1 MALSKKIE
9 LENGVTVNYHRIVT
23 INKVTNNTTIIEVA
37 SYTSEEKRQEEIES
51 LAKGQET
58 GAAVPMNIFI
68 DTTFLNKEYNE
79 TDTIKD
85 LYDYLKT
92 TEKFKD
98 ALDA

>member
-9 LENGVTVNYHRIVT
+9 LENGITVNYHRIVT

-37 SYTSEEKRQEEIES
+37 SYTSEEKRQEETEALRI
-51 LAKGQET
+51 GQET
-58 GAAVPMNIFI
+58 GEAVPMNIFI

-85 LYDYLKT
+85 IYQYLKT